1 MAITSTEKEL
11 AAVGISVASGCKPC
25 TNYHVKAARE
35 ADASDEDIKQAMIDA
50 LAIRRIAT
58 EIMQHHALSRL
69 GDAEPHDSS
78 EETGDTTR
86 TRELV
91 FIGAAFGVNCVS
103 SLKHHLDASK
113 TVGVT
118 QEEATEVAKL
128 AVFVKQ
134 KAASHVER
142 IFEFNED

>member
-1 MAITSTEKEL
+1 
-11 AAVGISVASGCKPC
+11 VGSCFAPWG
-25 TNYHVKAARE
+25 
-35 ADASDEDIKQAMIDA
+35 D
-50 LAIRRIAT
+50 L
-58 EIMQHHALSRL
+58 HHA
-69 GDAEPHDSS
+69 GIVV
-78 EETGDTTR
+78 
-86 TRELV
+86 V
-91 FIGAAFGVNCVS
+91 FIGAAFGLNCVS